1 MNPNEAP
8 VDKICQSLFHFHSNI
23 IFLKFQVPVQNTKYI
38 PNSQH
43 SMTWTEYH
51 KQEDIESFLDYLA
64 DTYDFVEVE
73 SIGVSHEER
82 PLRVIKV
89 IA

>member
-1 MNPNEAP
+1 
-8 VDKICQSLFHFHSNI
+8 
-23 IFLKFQVPVQNTKYI
+23 
-38 PNSQH
+38 
-43 SMTWTEYH
+43 MTWTEYH